1 MRGAGGVVVVGPLVL
16 AELLVELLK
25 VWEEEEAEVHDFD
38 DDDDNDAASCRLKTL
53 EGRLPMRECMH

>member
-1 MRGAGGVVVVGPLVL
+1 
-16 AELLVELLK
+16 LK
-25 VWEEEEAEVHDFD
+25 VWVEEEAEVHDFD